1 MSVLKRVP
9 IWLVIVSLG
18 IVIAILLKV
27 LKPSPQPKPQQAALL
42 PVAQVVA
49 AQPQSLSLPVITQGT
64 LAPRREID
72 LVAEV
77 AGKVVEAAPNFV
89 SGAFFDAGERL
100 VRVDDANYQMAK
112 IRAEAKVADANQL
125 LATEKGRA
133 QQAKREWR
141 DLGNDDANQLFLRQP
156 QLLAAE
162 ATLAAAK
169 ADLAQS
175 TLDVART
182 QISAPFAGRIR
193 ETYVNLGQYITPGS
207 KIARVFDNQVI
218 EVRLPLTDSQAAL
231 LDLTLGFQ
239 AKKEQGPQVLLT
251 GVVAGQSVHWRGRIA
266 RTEASL
272 DTKTRMYHAI
282 AEIHLAEQPAGAIAP
297 VVGLFVD
304 AQIEGKLIDKV
315 IRLPRSALYKQNL
328 LYVLGEKNQIEIM
341 SARVLAKTN
350 TEVWLQA
357 SMEAGTRVVVE
368 RQGYLKPGVIVEP
381 RMSEEK

>member
-9 IWLVIVSLG
+9 IWLIIVSLG
-18 IVIAILLKV
+18 IAIAILLKV
-27 LKPSPQPKPQQAALL
+27 LKPSPQPKPQQAAPI
-42 PVAQVVA
+42 PVAQVVV
-49 AQPQSLSLPVITQGT
+49 AQPQSLKLPVITQGT

-89 SGAFFDAGERL
+89 SGAFFDAGQRL
-100 VRVDDANYQMAK
+100 VRIDDANYQLAK

-141 DLGNDDANQLFLRQP
+141 DLGNDDANQLFLRKP

-193 ETYVNLGQYITPGS
+193 ETHVNLGQYVTPGS
-207 KIARVFDNQVI
+207 KIARVFDSQVI
-218 EVRLPLTDSQAAL
+218 EVRLPITDSQAAL
-231 LDLTLGFQ
+231 LDLTLGVQ
-239 AKKEQGPQVLLT
+239 VEKNQGPKVHLT
-251 GVVAGQSVHWRGRIA
+251 GVVAGQSVQWQGRIA

-272 DTKTRMYHAI
+272 DTKTRMYHAV
-282 AEIHLAEQPAGAIAP
+282 AEIHIAEQPAEAIAP

-304 AQIEGKLIDKV
+304 AEIEGKLINGV
-315 IRLPRSALYKQNL
+315 IRLPRSALYKQNSL
-328 LYVLGEKNQIEIM
+328 FVLDAKNQIEIK
-341 SARVLAKTN
+341 SARVLAKTS

-357 SMEAGTRVVVE
+357 SIDAGTRVVVE
-368 RQGYLKPGVIVEP
+368 RQGYLKAGLLVEP